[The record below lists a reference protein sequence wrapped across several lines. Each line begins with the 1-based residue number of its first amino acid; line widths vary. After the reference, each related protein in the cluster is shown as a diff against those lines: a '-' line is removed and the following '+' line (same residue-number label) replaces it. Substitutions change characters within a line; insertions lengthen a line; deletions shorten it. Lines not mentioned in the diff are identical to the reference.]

1 MADERAA
8 EVVVIGAGA
17 AGMAAATAL
26 AEAGARVIV
35 VESSRRLGGR
45 ASAFT
50 DAATGERVDN
60 GQHVIFGCYRET
72 YRMLDRIGADTLAPL
87 QARLS
92 LVMVDARGRRFDLSC
107 PNLPPPWHVLAGVL
121 RWRALSWA
129 DRFKVLAVG
138 RTIARAR
145 RVGAEAVA
153 AGIDPGLTVDEWLR
167 AAGQPERLCDWLWHP
182 LTLAAL
188 NQPPD
193 VAAAA
198 PFVRVLG
205 ELFGPRVED
214 ASVGLSTV
222 PLDELYAEPGKRY
235 VEARGGAVLAGQP
248 ATVAL
253 DPGGGVIGVETPRGV
268 IRADVVVSAVPWFS
282 FNSIWG
288 GAVPAALET
297 IATNAAAM
305 ASSPIV
311 TINVWVDG
319 PVLDVPF
326 VGLVNS
332 PVHWVF
338 DKRRIVGGRADHLAL
353 VTSGADELAAAGN
366 EAATEIAWEAVQRAL
381 PAARTRRV
389 TRAVVVRERRA
400 TFSLA
405 PGGPSRPGVKTPLE
419 RFFLAGDWTDTGLP
433 ATIEGAVLSGHRA
446 AAAVLASRAA
456 TRADLPMP

>member
-8 EVVVIGAGA
+8 DAVVIGAGA

-35 VESSRRLGGR
+35 VESARRLGGR

-72 YRMLDRIGADTLAPL
+72 YRMLDRVGAGALAPL
-87 QARLS
+87 QTRLS
-92 LVMVDARGRRFDLSC
+92 LAMLDAEGRRFDLSC
-107 PNLPPPWHVLAGVL
+107 PNLPPPWHLLAGVL
-121 RWRALSWA
+121 RWGALSWT
-129 DRFKVLAVG
+129 DRFKALTVG

-145 RVGAEAVA
+145 RAGAEAVA
-153 AGIDPGLTVDEWLR
+153 AGIDPNITVSQWLR

-198 PFVRVLG
+198 AFVRVLG
-205 ELFGPRVED
+205 ELFGPRAED
-214 ASVGLSTV
+214 AAVGLSTV

-235 VEARGGAVLAGQP
+235 IETRGGAVLAGQP
-248 ATVAL
+248 AAVAL
-253 DPGGGVIGVETPRGV
+253 DDGGGVVGVETSRGL
-268 IRADVVVSAVPWFS
+268 IHARAVVSTVPWFS
-282 FNSIWG
+282 FSSIWRG
-288 GAVPAALET
+288 PAPVVLAP
-297 IATNAAAM
+297 IADSAASM

-319 PVLDVPF
+319 PVIDVPF

-332 PVHWVF
+332 PVHWIF
-338 DKRRIVGGRADHLAL
+338 DKRRIVGGRADHLAI

-366 EAATEIAWEAVQRAL
+366 EAATAIAWEAVQRAL
-381 PAARTRRV
+381 PAARSRRV
-389 TRAVVVRERRA
+389 TRSVVVRERRA

-405 PGGPSRPGVKTPLE
+405 PGGPRRPGTRTPLA

-446 AAAVLASRAA
+446 AAAVLDSLAA
-456 TRADLPMP
+456 TPSGVPG